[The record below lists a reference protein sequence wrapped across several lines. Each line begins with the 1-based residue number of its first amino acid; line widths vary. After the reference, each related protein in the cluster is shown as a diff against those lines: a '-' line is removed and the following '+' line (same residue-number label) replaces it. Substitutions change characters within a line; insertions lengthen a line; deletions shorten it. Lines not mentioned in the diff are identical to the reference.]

1 MSIKYLIK
9 RIVYSIFVLL
19 VVSFIIYLLMRC
31 LPVDYVTNKFQAQLD
46 MGIVTEEYV
55 KNMKRVYGLED
66 SSFWGIFKGYGNW
79 IANVF
84 KGDLGM
90 SFKYGKRVTEV
101 IGESMWISFGVAV
114 FAFIVQYLI
123 AVPLGIKAATSQYSA
138 FDYGVTVFTVIGI
151 SLPSFFLGTILIK
164 VFAQDLNWFPMQ
176 GIISDAN
183 MTGITR
189 LLDEL
194 WHLIL
199 PMVTIVVI
207 SLGGLMRH
215 TRTNTLEVL
224 NADYIRT
231 ARAKGLSENKVVYK
245 HVFRNTLIPLV
256 TGMAGILPSLFGGMM
271 ILEEVFSLEGIGQ
284 KAYVA
289 MGQGDIPFIMGYCM
303 FLAILTVI
311 GTLLS
316 DIAYMFVDPRVK
328 LEK

>member
-9 RIVYSIFVLL
+9 RIVYSVFVLL
-19 VVSFIIYLLMRC
+19 IVSFIIYLLMRC

-46 MGIVTEEYV
+46 MGIVTQEYV
-55 KNMKRVYGLED
+55 DNMKRVYGLED

-84 KGDLGM
+84 HGDLGM
-90 SFKYGKRVTEV
+90 SFKYEAPVADV
-101 IGESMWISFGVAV
+101 IGQYMWISFGVAV

-123 AVPLGIKAATSQYSA
+123 AVPMGIKAATSQYSA

-176 GIISDAN
+176 GIVTDPN

-231 ARAKGLSENKVVYK
+231 ARAKGLSEKKVVYK

-271 ILEEVFSLEGIGQ
+271 ILEEVFALEGIGQ

-316 DIAYMFVDPRVK
+316 DIAYMLVDPRVK